1 MAHYPIVCN
10 LYLFKYIDI
19 RILLEVIKAFRQANQ
34 MKLTLS
40 PPDKDGI
47 VVVTMTGEYSQDWGT
62 PAQEHRLNPD
72 AVKQFTQILDNI
84 EANPKAKALVL
95 AGEGKFFSNGI
106 DMAWIDYQITGK
118 PREGGAM
125 QQLSPETAR

>member
-1 MAHYPIVCN
+1 MCN

-62 PAQEHRLNPD
+62 PAQEHR
-72 AVKQFTQILDNI
+72 ILISDNI

-106 DMAWIDYQITGK
+106 EIDYQINW
-118 PREGGAM
+118 
-125 QQLSPETAR
+125 